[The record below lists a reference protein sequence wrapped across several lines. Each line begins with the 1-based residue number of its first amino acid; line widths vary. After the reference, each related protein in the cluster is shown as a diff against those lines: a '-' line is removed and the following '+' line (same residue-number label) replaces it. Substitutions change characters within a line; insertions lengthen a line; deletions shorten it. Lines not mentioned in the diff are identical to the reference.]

1 MEAIKR
7 AAKNKNEKKEGEY
20 MAKAVLLK
28 VSESKDAE
36 VVTLPKTLKGLKKLL
51 EVETIDI
58 VRRSINGKYYHVICD
73 DEGLLKPN
81 PVLSGVGFFGRP
93 EFFGNLLICS
103 GRYTGDGDLV
113 GLSAK
118 QIENV
123 LDGVKKIKDHYVLLS
138 VI

>member
-1 MEAIKR
+1 M
-7 AAKNKNEKKEGEY
+7 G
-20 MAKAVLLK
+20 KAVLLK
-28 VSESKDAE
+28 VSEKKDAE
-36 VVTLPKTLKGLKKLL
+36 VVTLPKTLKGLRKLL

-73 DEGLLKPN
+73 DEGLLKSN
-81 PVLSGVGFFGRP
+81 RVLSGVGFFGKP

-103 GRYTGDGDLV
+103 GRYTDDGELV

-123 LDGVKKIKDHYVLLS
+123 LDSVRKINDHYVLLS